1 MTEQPIANCI
11 WMRGNDEIV
20 AAKWPKLRDE
30 VFEFLCGYELRD
42 SEHPTCLDEYGQPI
56 TVEQAP
62 PDWMLFFTRRHPLP
76 LKFVLPDAHIG
87 DEFRSDETALCI
99 APIYGVTICHEWWLG
114 KSALVSPGSSFLLHA
129 ETWQWKDVP

>member
-20 AAKWPKLRDE
+20 AVEWPKLRDR
-30 VFEFLCGYELRD
+30 VFEFLCRYQWRD
-42 SEHPTCLDEYGQPI
+42 GEHPTCLDDDAHPI

-76 LKFVLPDAHIG
+76 LKFVLLDKHIG
-87 DEFRSDETALCI
+87 DEFRSDETVFCI
-99 APIYGVTICHEWWLG
+99 APIRGVKICHEWWLAE
-114 KSALVSPGSSFLLHA
+114 SVLVPPNSPFPLHA
-129 ETWQWKDVP
+129 EIWQWTDVP